1 MNAFSVDDDLVD
13 NWADLDKDAVE
24 ASDITSRLAVCNM
37 DWDRVKAQDIFVLLQ
52 SFKPT
57 TGVIKCVK
65 VCKFQRSGVIKY
77 FKVWKFHINNI
88 NFMIFCLLF
97 TMGW

>member
-52 SFKPT
+52 SFKPI
-57 TGVIKCVK
+57 TGVIKYVK
-65 VCKFQRSGVIKY
+65 VCKFQRC
-77 FKVWKFHINNI
+77 H
-88 NFMIFCLLF
+88 
-97 TMGW
+97 